1 MFDMNSEHTMTR
13 PSVHK
18 SDSGDAPGATAAP
31 ASETQKPALPH
42 DRDEQAGAT
51 GGVPSRRVQQGARD
65 VAHGMSDTSGAPEAD
80 AAYRK
85 LKKA

>member
-1 MFDMNSEHTMTR
+1 MFDMNCEHTMTR

-18 SDSGDAPGATAAP
+18 GSSADAPSATAAP
-31 ASETQKPALPH
+31 ANESQKPALPH
-42 DRDEQAGAT
+42 ERDEKAGAT
-51 GGVPSRRVQQGARD
+51 GGTPSRRVQQGARD
-65 VAHGMSDTSGAPEAD
+65 LAHGMSDTSGAPEAD